1 MVILNMVHPFLTA
14 NQKKIK
20 KSIFGPNTLT
30 VVKGPAG
37 TGKTMLSCDFAIRL
51 LNDEDNKYEK
61 LIVTRPLV
69 GVMQEQ
75 IGYLPGNIED
85 KTAPWTDVI
94 NIYTKSHHKS
104 HSVEF
109 IPLVFMRGHTFDNC
123 IVIADE
129 MQNSTPEQMKTL
141 LSRIGY
147 NSKVI
152 VNGDPFQSDIPG
164 VNGLT
169 DITEKMNSFG
179 ESEYY
184 DTIEL
189 TIDDIKRSEFAK
201 FIYSLY
207 EQND

>member
-1 MVILNMVHPFLTA
+1 MKILNANQTPFLTP

-20 KSIFGPNTLT
+20 RSIFGPKTLT

-51 LNDEDNKYEK
+51 LHDEDNKYER

-75 IGYLPGNIED
+75 IGYLPGNIDD
-85 KTAPWTDVI
+85 KIAPWTDVI
-94 NIYTKSHHKS
+94 DNYTKSS
-104 HSVEF
+104 PVEF
-109 IPLVFMRGHTFDNC
+109 IPLVFMRGHTFDNS

-147 NSKVI
+147 NTKLI
-152 VNGDPFQSDIPG
+152 LNGDPYQSDIRDE
-164 VNGLT
+164 NGLH
-169 DITEKMNSFG
+169 DITERMTKYG
-179 ESEYY
+179 DCEYY
-184 DTIEL
+184 DFIEL
-189 TIDDIKRSEFAK
+189 TKEDIKRSEFVK
-201 FIYSLY
+201 FIYTLY
-207 EQND
+207 ENDEE

>member
-1 MVILNMVHPFLTA
+1 MKYVILNTNQTNFLTP

-20 KSIFGPNTLT
+20 RSIFGPKTVT

-94 NIYTKSHHKS
+94 NIYTQSHPVH
-104 HSVEF
+104 F
-109 IPLVFMRGHTFDNC
+109 IPLVFMRGHTFDNS

-141 LSRIGY
+141 LTRIGY
-147 NSKVI
+147 NTKLI
-152 VNGDPFQSDIPG
+152 INGDPFQSDIQDA
-164 VNGLT
+164 NGLI
-169 DITEKMNSFG
+169 DITHRVEEYG
-179 ESEYY
+179 ESEYF
-184 DTIEL
+184 DLIEL
-189 TIDDIKRSEFAK
+189 TYSDIKRSEFAK
-201 FIYSLY
+201 FIHTLY
-207 EQND
+207 EHL